1 MTIFPFMAPK
11 RLWSILKRSV
21 SDFIDDNVLKLS
33 SSLAFST
40 IFSLPGLLI
49 IIIWFATI
57 FYGREIIE
65 GTIYKQIEGF
75 VGLGAAKSIQ
85 EAMQSTMHSDSS
97 KLATIIG
104 LSSLIIGA
112 TAVFGEIQDSI
123 NLIWKLKSKPKKGRG
138 WLRLIINRLLS
149 FSIIVSLGFILL
161 VSLVINGAMDLLLN
175 ELLRKFP
182 DLTVV
187 AIYIANLVLT
197 FFITAFIFGIIFKVL
212 PDAKIEWRHV
222 RVGAFTT
229 AFFFMGG
236 KFLISYYL
244 GHSQMTTAYGTTGS
258 IIIVLLWVYCSAMIL
273 YFGAAF
279 TRQYAIEMGSNIYPN
294 RYAVWVEKVEIAS
307 KQPLP
312 KTTDGQKVE
321 EEKKEE
327 KIQEQKTA
335 EEKIQSQNS

>member
-11 RLWSILKRSV
+11 KLWNILKRSV
-21 SDFIDDNVLKLS
+21 ADFIDDNVLKLS

-49 IIIWFATI
+49 IIIWLATI

-65 GTIYKQIEGF
+65 GTIYKQIQSF
-75 VGLGAAKSIQ
+75 VGATAANSIQ
-85 EAMQSTMHSDSS
+85 EAMNSFMFAGSS
-97 KLATIIG
+97 KIATIIG
-104 LSSLIIGA
+104 FVSLIIGA
-112 TAVFGEIQDSI
+112 TAVFSEIQDSI

-161 VSLVINGAMDLLLN
+161 VSLVINGAMDLLLG
-175 ELLRKFP
+175 ELLQRFP
-182 DLTVV
+182 DMTVV
-187 AIYIANLVLT
+187 VVYIVNLILT
-197 FFITAFIFGIIFKVL
+197 FFVTAFIFGIIFKVL
-212 PDAKIEWRHV
+212 PDARLEWRHV

-229 AFFFMGG
+229 TILFMVG

-258 IIIVLLWVYCSAMIL
+258 IIVVLLWVYCSAMIL

-294 RYAVWVEKVEIAS
+294 KYAVWVETVEVAS
-307 KQPLP
+307 KQPLS
-312 KTTDGQKVE
+312 KTPDAKKAEAENHKV
-321 EEKKEE
+321 
-327 KIQEQKTA
+327 Q
-335 EEKIQSQNS
+335 

>member
-11 RLWSILKRSV
+11 RLWSILKRSFT
-21 SDFIDDNVLKLS
+21 DFMDDNVLKLS

-40 IFSLPGLLI
+40 VFSLPGLLI
-49 IIIWFATI
+49 IIIWFATM

-65 GTIYKQIEGF
+65 GTIYNQIEGF
-75 VGLGAAKSIQ
+75 VGTPAANSIQ
-85 EAMQSTMHSDSS
+85 ETMRSSMFANAS

-104 LSSLIIGA
+104 FASLIIGA
-112 TAVFGEIQDSI
+112 TAVFSEIQDSI

-138 WLRLIINRLLS
+138 WLRMIINRLLS

-175 ELLRKFP
+175 QLLQKFP
-182 DLTVV
+182 DATVV
-187 AIYIANLVLT
+187 ILYIVNLVLT

-212 PDAKIEWRHV
+212 PDAKVEWRHV
-222 RVGAFTT
+222 RVGAFAT
-229 AFFFMGG
+229 AFFFMGA

-258 IIIVLLWVYCSAMIL
+258 IIVVLLWVYFSSMIL

-294 RYAVWVEKVEIAS
+294 KYAVWVETIEVTS
-307 KQPLP
+307 KKPLT
-312 KTTDGQKVE
+312 KTPDGQKVE
-321 EEKKEE
+321 EEKA
-327 KIQEQKTA
+327 A
-335 EEKIQSQNS
+335 EDAQNK

>member
-1 MTIFPFMAPK
+1 MAPK
-11 RLWSILKRSV
+11 RLWSILKRS
-21 SDFIDDNVLKLS
+21 FIDFVDDNMLKLS

-49 IIIWFATI
+49 IIIWLATI

-65 GTIYKQIEGF
+65 GTIYKQIAAF
-75 VGLGAAKSIQ
+75 VGSTAANSIQ
-85 EAMQSTMHSDSS
+85 ETMRSS
-97 KLATIIG
+97 MLSGTSKIATIIG
-104 LSSLIIGA
+104 FGSLIIGA

-138 WLRLIINRLLS
+138 WLRIVINRLLS

-175 ELLRKFP
+175 HLLQRFP
-182 DLTVV
+182 DATVV
-187 AIYIANLVLT
+187 VLYIVNLVLT

-229 AFFFMGG
+229 AFFFMAA

-258 IIIVLLWVYCSAMIL
+258 IIVVLLWVYFSAMIL

-294 RYAVWVEKVEIAS
+294 KYAVWVERVEVAS
-307 KQPLP
+307 KQPLT
-312 KTTDGQKVE
+312 KTADGQKVE
-321 EEKKEE
+321 EEKKQEE
-327 KIQEQKTA
+327 IREGQKVA
-335 EEKIQSQNS
+335 SSGKS

>member
-1 MTIFPFMAPK
+1 MAPK
-11 RLWSILKRSV
+11 RLWNILKRSAT
-21 SDFIDDNVLKLS
+21 DFIDDDVLKLS

-49 IIIWFATI
+49 IIIWFATM

-75 VGLGAAKSIQ
+75 VGSAAANSIQ
-85 EAMQSTMHSDSS
+85 QTMQSSMFADSS

-104 LSSLIIGA
+104 FASLIIGA
-112 TAVFGEIQDSI
+112 TAVFNEIQDSI
-123 NLIWKLKSKPKKGRG
+123 NLIWKLKSKPKKGRA

-175 ELLRKFP
+175 HLLQKFP

-187 AIYIANLVLT
+187 LVYVVNLILT

-212 PDAKIEWRHV
+212 PDAKIDWKHV
-222 RVGAFTT
+222 RVGAVTT
-229 AFFFMGG
+229 AFLFMGA

-258 IIIVLLWVYCSAMIL
+258 IIIVLLWVYFSAMIL

-279 TRQYAIEMGSNIYPN
+279 TRQYALEMGSNIYPN
-294 RYAVWVEKVEIAS
+294 KYAVWVERVEVAS
-307 KQPLP
+307 RQPLP

-321 EEKKEE
+321 EEKAHEEQVEQE
-327 KIQEQKTA
+327 KIQA
-335 EEKIQSQNS
+335 EKS

>member
-1 MTIFPFMAPK
+1 MTIFPFMSPK
-11 RLWSILKRSV
+11 RLWNILKRSFI
-21 SDFIDDNVLKLS
+21 DFIDDNVLKLS

-49 IIIWFATI
+49 IIIWLTTI

-65 GTIYKQIEGF
+65 GQIYKQIEGF
-75 VGLGAAKSIQ
+75 VGPSAAESIQ
-85 EAMQSTMHSDSS
+85 ETMRSSMFADSS
-97 KLATIIG
+97 KIATIIG
-104 LSSLIIGA
+104 FASLIIGA

-138 WLRLIINRLLS
+138 FVRMIINRLLS

-175 ELLRKFP
+175 ELLQKFP
-182 DLTVV
+182 DVTVV
-187 AIYIANLVLT
+187 VVYIANLILT

-229 AFFFMGG
+229 AFFFMGA

-258 IIIVLLWVYCSAMIL
+258 IIIVLLWVYFSSMIL

-294 RYAVWVEKVEIAS
+294 KYAVWVEKVEVTS

-312 KTTDGQKVE
+312 KTPDA
-321 EEKKEE
+321 KK
-327 KIQEQKTA
+327 A
-335 EEKIQSQNS
+335 EAENHRVQ

>member
-11 RLWSILKRSV
+11 RLWSIFKRSV

-49 IIIWFATI
+49 IIVWLATI

-65 GTIYKQIEGF
+65 GQIYKQIEGF
-75 VGLGAAKSIQ
+75 VGSAAASSIQ
-85 EAMQSTMHSDSS
+85 HTMQSSMFSDSS
-97 KLATIIG
+97 KIATIIG
-104 LSSLIIGA
+104 FGSLIIGA

-149 FSIIVSLGFILL
+149 FSIIVSMGFILL

-175 ELLRKFP
+175 HLLQKFP
-182 DLTVV
+182 DVTVV
-187 AIYIANLVLT
+187 VLYIVNLILT

-229 AFFFMGG
+229 AFFFMAG

-258 IIIVLLWVYCSAMIL
+258 LIVVLLWVYCSAMIL

-294 RYAVWVEKVEIAS
+294 KYAVWVEKIEVAS

-321 EEKKEE
+321 EEKALEE
-327 KIQEQKTA
+327 KTQ
-335 EEKIQSQNS
+335 EEKMQSKNS

>member
-21 SDFIDDNVLKLS
+21 IDFIDDNVLKLS

-49 IIIWFATI
+49 IIVWLATI

-65 GTIYKQIEGF
+65 GQIYKQIEGF
-75 VGLGAAKSIQ
+75 VGSAAAKSIQ
-85 EAMQSTMHSDSS
+85 ETMQSSMFAHSS

-104 LSSLIIGA
+104 FGSLIIGA

-175 ELLRKFP
+175 HLLQKFP
-182 DLTVV
+182 DVTVV
-187 AIYIANLVLT
+187 VLYIVNLILT
-197 FFITAFIFGIIFKVL
+197 FFITSFIFGIIFKVL

-244 GHSQMTTAYGTTGS
+244 GHSQMTTAYGATGS
-258 IIIVLLWVYCSAMIL
+258 IIVVLLWVYCSAMIL

-294 RYAVWVEKVEIAS
+294 RYAV
-307 KQPLP
+307 
-312 KTTDGQKVE
+312 
-321 EEKKEE
+321 
-327 KIQEQKTA
+327 
-335 EEKIQSQNS
+335 

>member
-11 RLWSILKRSV
+11 KLWRIIRRSV

-49 IIIWFATI
+49 IVIWLATN

-75 VGLGAAKSIQ
+75 IGTTAANGIQ
-85 EAMQSTMHSDSS
+85 QAMQSSMFTDSS
-97 KLATIIG
+97 KIATIIG
-104 LSSLIIGA
+104 FGSLIIGA

-123 NLIWKLKSKPKKGRG
+123 NLIWKLKAKPKKGWG

-149 FSIIVSLGFILL
+149 FSIIVSFGFILL
-161 VSLVINGAMDLLLN
+161 VSLIINGAMDLLLN
-175 ELLRKFP
+175 HLMQKFP
-182 DLTVV
+182 DLTVIV
-187 AIYIANLVLT
+187 VYVLNLLLSFV
-197 FFITAFIFGIIFKVL
+197 ITAFIFGIIFKVL
-212 PDAKIEWRHV
+212 PDAKVEWRHV

-229 AFFFMGG
+229 AFFFMAG

-244 GHSQMTTAYGTTGS
+244 GHNTMTTTYGAAGS
-258 IIIVLLWVYCSAMIL
+258 IIIVLLWVYFSSMIL

-294 RYAVWVEKVEIAS
+294 KYAVWVEQVEVAS
-307 KQPLP
+307 KQPLSQ
-312 KTTDGQKVE
+312 TTDAQKAE
-321 EEKKEE
+321 AENHSQ
-327 KIQEQKTA
+327 KI
-335 EEKIQSQNS
+335 